1 MNKIVK
7 VVWFS
12 RHELTAEQ
20 LADLKVTLSAV
31 RGECEVVVETIN
43 HTWQATEDAVADME
57 ANKAFVN
64 TLDKDAM
71 IAGVFPPVAITAL
84 KGRLLGPGV
93 WSPVSAQSVAE
104 RADGTR
110 QITFRHVRWE
120 HLYI

>member
-1 MNKIVK
+1 MNKMIK
-7 VVWFS
+7 VLWFS

-20 LADLKVTLSAV
+20 LADLKDILTTV

-43 HTWQATEDAVADME
+43 HTWQATEDAAADLA

-64 TLDKDAM
+64 SLDKDAM

-84 KGRLLGPGV
+84 KGRLLGSGI